1 MTRRRVYEAQ
11 GELGSFPPPV
21 LFQMMALGNLTGLL
35 TLRSPGGSCQVYFRR
50 GKLVFARGPGQR
62 TTLGEELVRRGL
74 ASRAACEAAARRRQ
88 SEPLGPRIGTI
99 LVERGEIR
107 RQDLE
112 ALVRERIKDAI
123 YAVVDWRA
131 GRFTFESGAEPE
143 DEDVLLD
150 VGLESLLLE
159 CMTRLDDAHRARG
172 EAGEGRG

>member
-1 MTRRRVYEAQ
+1 VYQAQ
-11 GELGSFPPPV
+11 GELASFPPPL
-21 LFQMMALGNLTGLL
+21 LFQMMALGGLTGLL
-35 TLRSPGGSCQVYFRR
+35 GLRSPAGSSEVYFRR
-50 GKLVFARGPGQR
+50 GKLVFARGPGQS

-74 ASRAACEAAARRRQ
+74 ANRTACEAAARRRE
-88 SEPLGPRIGTI
+88 SDPLGPRIGTI
-99 LVERGEIR
+99 LVERGEVR

-131 GRFTFESGAEPE
+131 GRFTFESGVEPE

-159 CMTRLDDAHRARG
+159 CMARLDDAHRPRAG